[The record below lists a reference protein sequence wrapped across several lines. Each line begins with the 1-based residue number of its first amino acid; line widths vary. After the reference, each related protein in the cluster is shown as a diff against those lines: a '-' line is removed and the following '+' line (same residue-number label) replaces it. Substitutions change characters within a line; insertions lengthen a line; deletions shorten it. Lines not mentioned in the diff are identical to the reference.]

1 MATYKCNKCTMSIN
15 ATCGKCDENLVN
27 NNLELDN
34 GSNVQFSKCPN
45 GHGKTKSL
53 LCCV

>member
-1 MATYKCNKCTMSIN
+1 MATYRCNKCEMSLN
-15 ATCGKCDENLVN
+15 DAWGKCDDNLVN

-45 GHGKTKSL
+45 GHGVIKTL
-53 LCCV
+53 LYYG